1 MQIKT
6 ITVTAHDR
14 PDLLSKTLDALSK
27 NNTDGW
33 EIFVSIEPTELTDGM
48 VTIVKDRFPDAN
60 ILLPETKLGVRENPF
75 QLLKHVFEDAQ
86 SDINIYLEEDLDISP
101 DVCDIAEFYLKK
113 GCPEVCVC
121 LCNHNIYSE
130 TIIDSEKLLTET
142 EKFSALGMIL
152 SRDSWDENFE
162 PNWNAKLR
170 RGGWDDAMQQYVIRN
185 KKTILMPVFSRSTH
199 TGEWGTH
206 CRPKIHQILGYND
219 IKIYKEG
226 GISGEYRIIISEVPE
241 TIELECNDSYPDGVP
256 YVSIVMS
263 TFNKASF
270 LDKTLSSIR
279 NQITKIPY
287 EIIVVDDGSG
297 DDPLSVCKKHGCKY
311 IWIDGGGYRNPAVPR
326 NVGCMAARGKVL
338 ILQSDDVVHK
348 SADCIDKLARVQK
361 GEAMFATVYN
371 MKEDGT
377 IGQLYVGEKHQRP
390 LFFLGSIHRDDFWA
404 IGGNDEDFKA
414 PGYED
419 TWLGECIS
427 KKYKITYS
435 EIVGC
440 HQEHIRPKNLKKL
453 VEPSKKLFDKKMEEG
468 VFEARNRPLASKK
481 KLIRFRDEFPDLFN
495 VDEHYFENDRGMDDK
510 RLEYYRAVDSGF
522 KLMRDKSFVI
532 CGIARDCEN
541 SLREVTIPFV
551 EELIPYIGDYFIHIY
566 ENDSKKSSGDDTAG
580 VLREWEKQ
588 HEGKSHMVCE
598 ELDLSRI
605 GGSRPNRTNI
615 LAEHRNKV
623 LNYVHNNLRSF
634 DYMMVLDWDMGAM
647 SLNGIAH
654 SINALNEID
663 DAAAMTAM
671 GVMEK
676 NNEYIGY
683 WDTLAYRGGRSMR
696 DRWSTVRSQARS
708 HCYRKIGSH
717 LCKIGSGFNGIAIYD
732 MKKLCDAIDQNIDS
746 PLSQR
751 FGNIYGNGADRCAGH
766 VNLHHS
772 LLDCGYSVWLN
783 PSLVT
788 YYQG

>member
-1 MQIKT
+1 
-6 ITVTAHDR
+6 
-14 PDLLSKTLDALSK
+14 
-27 NNTDGW
+27 
-33 EIFVSIEPTELTDGM
+33 
-48 VTIVKDRFPDAN
+48 
-60 ILLPETKLGVRENPF
+60 
-75 QLLKHVFEDAQ
+75 
-86 SDINIYLEEDLDISP
+86 
-101 DVCDIAEFYLKK
+101 
-113 GCPEVCVC
+113 
-121 LCNHNIYSE
+121 
-130 TIIDSEKLLTET
+130 
-142 EKFSALGMIL
+142 
-152 SRDSWDENFE
+152 
-162 PNWNAKLR
+162 
-170 RGGWDDAMQQYVIRN
+170 
-185 KKTILMPVFSRSTH
+185 
-199 TGEWGTH
+199 
-206 CRPKIHQILGYND
+206 
-219 IKIYKEG
+219 
-226 GISGEYRIIISEVPE
+226 
-241 TIELECNDSYPDGVP
+241 
-256 YVSIVMS
+256 
-263 TFNKASF
+263 
-270 LDKTLSSIR
+270 
-279 NQITKIPY
+279 
-287 EIIVVDDGSG
+287 
-297 DDPLSVCKKHGCKY
+297 
-311 IWIDGGGYRNPAVPR
+311 
-326 NVGCMAARGKVL
+326 
-338 ILQSDDVVHK
+338 
-348 SADCIDKLARVQK
+348 
-361 GEAMFATVYN
+361 
-371 MKEDGT
+371 
-377 IGQLYVGEKHQRP
+377 
-390 LFFLGSIHRDDFWA
+390 
-404 IGGNDEDFKA
+404 
-414 PGYED
+414 
-419 TWLGECIS
+419 LGECIS

-453 VEPSKKLFDKKMEEG
+453 AEPSKRLFDKKMEEG

-615 LAEHRNKV
+615 LAKHRNKV
-623 LNYVHNNLRSF
+623 LNYVYKNLRSF
-634 DYMMVLDWDMGAM
+634 DYMMVLDWDMGAI

-696 DRWSTVRSQARS
+696 ERWLTVRSQARS
-708 HCYRKIGSH
+708 HSSCKIGSH

-732 MKKLCDAIDQNIDS
+732 MKKLCDTIDQNIDS